1 MEEKQNNKWNAI
13 DKLNVP
19 GARDDNTELMKI
31 LTNASMDVD
40 VAQEVISQ
48 LREATSE
55 KHNIVFIFTEGDYV
69 VTAIHVPKNSINGEN
84 GPVLLR
90 GATDKSIIAAFSK
103 EYIQSE
109 ISSVDSIEDEAGLI
123 GIADAAW
130 LGKLEKMA
138 LAVKIEMDTNPPEKW
153 EDLLNG
159 GN

>member
-1 MEEKQNNKWNAI
+1 MEEKQNSKWNAI

-19 GARDDNTELMKI
+19 GARDDNAELLKI
-31 LTNASMDVD
+31 LTEASMDVD
-40 VAQEVISQ
+40 VAQEVIAQ
-48 LREATSE
+48 LREASGE
-55 KHNIVFIFTEGDYV
+55 KHNIIFIFTEGDYV
-69 VTAIHVPKNSINGEN
+69 VTAIHVPQKSINGET

-109 ISSVDSIEDEAGLI
+109 ISNVDSIEEGAGLT

-130 LGKLEKMA
+130 LAKLEKMA
-138 LAVKIEMDTNPPEKW
+138 LAVKVEMDTNPPEKW
-153 EDLLNG
+153 EDLLSG